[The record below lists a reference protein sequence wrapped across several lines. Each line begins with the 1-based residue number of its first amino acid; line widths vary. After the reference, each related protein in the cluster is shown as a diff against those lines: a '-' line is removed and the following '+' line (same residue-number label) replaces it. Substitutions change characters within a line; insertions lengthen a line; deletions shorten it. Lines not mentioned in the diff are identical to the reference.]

1 MLVSVVSP
9 IRSSTLHRPD
19 RTTEHGPG
27 KILYAVHDAGV
38 VTLSVESKGKQ
49 TGGFYAIAQVPP
61 ITKGVCPA
69 DLCSDLSDVAIA
81 SETGRV
87 RGSRWS
93 VGHVVLSRNPG
104 QIARQ
109 LRVDSLVLGVL
120 V

>member
-1 MLVSVVSP
+1 MFCSVVRAIDSN
-9 IRSSTLHRPD
+9 TLQGPD
-19 RTTEHGPG
+19 RTAEHGPR
-27 KILYAVHDAGV
+27 KVNELIHDAGSMS
-38 VTLSVESKGKQ
+38 LSVESEGKQ
-49 TGGFYAIAQVPP
+49 TGGFYAITPVVT
-61 ITKGVCPA
+61 IIEGVCPA

-109 LRVDSLVLGVL
+109 LRVDSLILGVL